1 MLIQIRD
8 INKTTVGYRQV
19 YNIFLFIQTKN
30 VYIFKNKR
38 PKKFKKIFL
47 RSLKFVSNFQTQ
59 EIFGSEKL
67 NFKHLSIS
75 IPKCIELNSESK
87 PKLIFFGVWV
97 LGLGTHTQTQ
107 NPMRPKPKC
116 LLVQYKSR
124 TWSKR
129 LFHMQ
134 LDAKTKRSL
143 FLPGINLIFIVKYR
157 HFLPKLIYATSLLL
171 WFIYINDY
179 SQIYD
184 YNPITETDYPAL
196 AWSDLSGL
204 ILCKYNLSIS
214 LHTDKLNVQ
223 LQLHVR
229 ISVSKCITKLNNI

>member
-1 MLIQIRD
+1 M
-8 INKTTVGYRQV
+8 YR
-19 YNIFLFIQTKN
+19 IKFWIQTQ
-30 VYIFKNKR
+30 ID
-38 PKKFKKIFL
+38 
-47 RSLKFVSNFQTQ
+47 
-59 EIFGSEKL
+59 
-67 NFKHLSIS
+67 
-75 IPKCIELNSESK
+75 
-87 PKLIFFGVWV
+87 FFGVWV

-143 FLPGINLIFIVKYR
+143 FSPGINLIFIVKYR
-157 HFLPKLIYATSLLL
+157 HFLPKLIYATSLWL
-171 WFIYINDY
+171 WFIYMNDY

-184 YNPITETDYPAL
+184 YNPITL
-196 AWSDLSGL
+196 RL
-204 ILCKYNLSIS
+204 IIQLWPGPIYLVWFYVSI
-214 LHTDKLNVQ
+214 HTDKLNVQ